1 MRFFER
7 KNRLKLIF
15 NQPSISSLIQ
25 GLKFYRGE
33 ERNTGNPILKLHAIK
48 STLTRR
54 TLGVVYLRGKHFHAM
69 PGIRAIH
76 VTRETRAC
84 RFFSPLES
92 AAIYCF
98 SSKQK
103 TFYLSFLR
111 RTTLNEKTEQFLQ
124 PYNGSKHKN

>member
-1 MRFFER
+1 MKLRFFER

-15 NQPSISSLIQ
+15 NQPSILSLIQ
-25 GLKFYRGE
+25 GLKFYGGE

-76 VTRETRAC
+76 VTR
-84 RFFSPLES
+84 
-92 AAIYCF
+92 
-98 SSKQK
+98 
-103 TFYLSFLR
+103 
-111 RTTLNEKTEQFLQ
+111 
-124 PYNGSKHKN
+124 